1 MPRRPLLCAL
11 LALGSDALIAPSAPL
26 ARPAT
31 HTALKMVD
39 PAHAADLVSS
49 MPTFD
54 LAAIQGI
61 TCADDTGW
69 WCTIQNGVQGLIVGL
84 HDGLHDGLGI
94 QEGSWGLSIIL
105 FTAFLRTLI
114 FPLNFIS
121 YEATDRN
128 KALKPYMDK
137 IKERYGDDQQSA
149 NLATAKLY
157 EMTETNP
164 LAGCLPAIAQIP
176 VFISLYRSV
185 LNLAFEGKIGE
196 GFLWLPNLEGPTYDK
211 GRGLGWLTDNWVD
224 GVPPLGWHDT
234 LAFLALPAAL
244 VLTQS
249 ISMRVLTPPPDPND
263 KAAQRANRVL
273 KYLPL
278 MIGYFSANVPAGL
291 GLYWMTSNVFSVAG
305 SLGAKAYLKA
315 NPPQLDV
322 ELKELGIDDESA
334 GVKIPATLEE
344 ALVEARL
351 NARPDRS
358 PIRPGVNPIPLFLTF
373 DEDHAAA
380 SAAPAAAA
388 APDEIAFVDEMPDEP
403 AVTVESAADAS
414 SVNELYSR

>member
-1 MPRRPLLCAL
+1 MVTLATGAAAL
-11 LALGSDALIAPSAPL
+11 
-26 ARPAT
+26 RPALPVAQARRSRHAVQT
-31 HTALKMVD
+31 MVID
-39 PAHAADLVSS
+39 PSHVH
-49 MPTFD
+49 D
-54 LAAIQGI
+54 LATTSLGHDWGSTFQLAKIQGI

-69 WCTIQNGVQGLIVGL
+69 WCTVQNRVEETIAGL
-84 HDGLHDGLGI
+84 HDVLHDGLGME
-94 QEGSWGLSIIL
+94 EGSWGLSIIL
-105 FTAFLRTLI
+105 FTAFLRTII

-137 IKERYGDDQQSA
+137 IKERYADDQQSA

-176 VFISLYRSV
+176 VFIALYRSV
-185 LNLAFEGKIGE
+185 LNLAFEKRLGE
-196 GFLWLPNLEGPTYDK
+196 GFLFLPNLEGPTYDN
-211 GRGLGWLTDNWVD
+211 GRGLQWLTEGWVD
-224 GVPPLGWHDT
+224 GVPSLGWHDT
-234 LAFLALPAAL
+234 LCFLALPCAL
-244 VLTQS
+244 VVAQT
-249 ISMRVLTPPPDPND
+249 ISMKVLQPPVDPND
-263 KAAQRANRVL
+263 KSAANANRVL

-305 SLGAKAYLKA
+305 SLGAKAYLTQ

-344 ALVEARL
+344 ALVDARL
-351 NARPDRS
+351 NARPERA
-358 PIRPGVNPIPLFLTF
+358 PIRPGINAVPAFLAV
-373 DEDHAAA
+373 DVDGLQVGAAQ
-380 SAAPAAAA
+380 
-388 APDEIAFVDEMPDEP
+388 DEIAFVDELD
-403 AVTVESAADAS
+403 T
-414 SVNELYSR
+414 SR